1 MNSWNFSLEP
11 SARPPDTMIL
21 AAVSSGRADLVSSA
35 PSKLESPES
44 ACATA
49 FSMVA
54 LPPVVAAL
62 AKAVPR
68 TVMTFLASLERT
80 VAMAL
85 PA

>member
-1 MNSWNFSLEP
+1 
-11 SARPPDTMIL
+11 MIL

-35 PSKLESPES
+35 PTKLDVP
-44 ACATA
+44 ALPAPLTA
-49 FSMVA
+49 STEA
-54 LPPVVAAL
+54 LPPLVAAL

-68 TVMTFLASLERT
+68 TVITFLASDDFT